1 MVEDAAIRKNTC
13 FEYSN
18 AREITES
25 MTNSQRL
32 NVWMQCM
39 RKISVPT
46 AWRVYP
52 LSFRNLVRTSFTA
65 REAAVFCK
73 AKQLSTQ
80 STTTVN
86 IFVNDQQIES
96 KRILRARLRCYYIC
110 CTSKRSICTSY
121 KETVPYRLEAYNN
134 IQNAF

>member
-32 NVWMQCM
+32 DVDAMHEKDFGSN
-39 RKISVPT
+39 SV
-46 AWRVYP
+46 AS
-52 LSFRNLVRTSFTA
+52 LSSAFRNLVRTSFTA